1 MLFLWDYSCP
11 VKIQSCISLFFS
23 FSLKIEYYFIFF
35 PLFQPLIVNVITVNF
50 LMEQLLKIAQLVSNL
65 ACSSVFKFMRKKSV
79 FSIFFQFQFS
89 IFQIITSFI
98 PQFSK
103 LTDIVHLTVL
113 QLNKYNLV
121 YGQNHNFTKYSC
133 NFFYIR
139 ASMLSILLKFHN
151 AIGFSLK
158 MQV

>member
-1 MLFLWDYSCP
+1 MLFLWDQSCP

-65 ACSSVFKFMRKKSV
+65 ASVFKFMRKKSV
-79 FSIFFQFQFS
+79 FSIFLQFQFS

-103 LTDIVHLTVL
+103 LTDIIHLFCNSTNIILYMDKIIISQRTAIIFFKSEL
-113 QLNKYNLV
+113 Q
-121 YGQNHNFTKYSC
+121 C
-133 NFFYIR
+133 
-139 ASMLSILLKFHN
+139 
-151 AIGFSLK
+151 FSHY
-158 MQV
+158 